1 MTFDG
6 APFDEALPGEAA
18 NIAFHLRMVALVSK
32 ALEIIFRHDAELA
45 QVCECRNLRF
55 AQRVFPV
62 SIAIGRNRAVE
73 SATRPRRMRSLSPS
87 GFALLSV
94 CARAL
99 TGALHQVGAR
109 FPVPSGWECEVGN
122 AIGTVHDEAPFGS
135 PSL

>member
-45 QVCECRNLRF
+45 QVCECTNLRS
-55 AQRVFPV
+55 ARRVLPV

-73 SATRPRRMRSLSPS
+73 SATRPRVIRSLSPS
-87 GFALLSV
+87 CWDLLSV
-94 CARAL
+94 CARTL
-99 TGALHQVGAR
+99 TGPLHQVGAR
-109 FPVPSGWECEVGN
+109 LP
-122 AIGTVHDEAPFGS
+122 
-135 PSL
+135 